1 MEKILKS
8 ESMPAVS
15 REWKEN
21 VFKIQGLDFPLLKP
35 AQRGEVWEHGNTRFH
50 YSLIFKS

>member
-8 ESMPAVS
+8 ESMPAAS
-15 REWKEN
+15 KEWKEN

-35 AQRGEVWEHGNTRFH
+35 AQRRGMGIWAREYEI
-50 YSLIFKS
+50 SLIINI